1 MNKRYRLKRNE
12 EIARIVRGRKRVS
25 SPSFTLYYQKNN
37 LKTNLYAISVGKKYG
52 CAVERNYAKRVVRE
66 IMRPLLDVLPHV
78 SVLIVVK
85 EGSKTLKFL
94 QLKEELTQL
103 INQINQKINI
113 EEN

>member
-1 MNKRYRLKRNE
+1 
-12 EIARIVRGRKRVS
+12 
-25 SPSFTLYYQKNN
+25 
-37 LKTNLYAISVGKKYG
+37 
-52 CAVERNYAKRVVRE
+52 
-66 IMRPLLDVLPHV
+66 MRPLLDVLPHV